1 MIRLLKRAGALLLAA
16 AVVLAAPGTPAFA
29 QEMVKAV
36 PVVAPSAGSSAAGAS
51 VLAPLSPITAL
62 PAAAD
67 GPSLSLTPSPW
78 NPAAPTTLLAAP
90 APKLAPAVGAASM
103 PPLAP
108 AIGAASMPPLAAKV
122 GAASMPPIDGAAAR
136 APPAAAGNGAAV
148 AAAAP
153 TKAET
158 KPVDVPASGSKLIQT
173 ATKIA
178 DGLHQEKTDEGEL
191 PPPSD
196 AVDSLASASLAIDPS
211 RPHLAS
217 PADWRD
223 ETLYSVVLDRFNQ
236 GANAKPFGDP
246 KSGNSRHG
254 GNIRGVIDKLDYIKE
269 SGVTTLLISPVTMST
284 PEAYHGYA
292 PVHFLAVDPHFG
304 SMADFKELV
313 AKAHAKGLRVV
324 LDWVINHSG
333 PVFEYSD
340 GKTQWTGDNK
350 PGPIEWT
357 RTLKPVELTEDDFSR
372 KRVITDWNDESQA
385 TQGDFPPNYR
395 HFATDRPQTQQ
406 KLIHIAQWWMKETD
420 IDGFRLDAVR
430 HVAPGFLPRF
440 SKEVRA
446 YGAKLGKKNFLMLGE
461 NSTGVDGELKPFLD
475 NGSLDTLYHYPA
487 YRRENAAL
495 HGAGPTRDLENS
507 QAASQAALGD
517 ASGRLVRFIDLH
529 DTYRFLLSDT
539 PGELLKTALAYMMTA
554 TGIPL
559 VYYGTEQAFRQLH
572 GRLSPEGGDLPAD
585 PQNREDMFASGEY
598 KSESSAGDKFD
609 GDSGSFKFLR
619 ALADL
624 RKAYPALTRGAQ
636 FERWSD
642 PNGAGLYAFSRIHNG
657 QEVLVVLNTSGETRG
672 AEMWVDSGLTPV
684 GTALEDALNPG
695 YRIEAHA
702 ADGGSKARVEIPPYG
717 TRVLVRPAPAQ

>member
-1 MIRLLKRAGALLLAA
+1 MTRLLKRAGALLIAA
-16 AVVLAAPGTPAFA
+16 LLAAPGTPALA
-29 QEMVKAV
+29 QEVVKAI
-36 PVVAPSAGSSAAGAS
+36 PVVAPSAGSAAAGAS
-51 VLAPLSPITAL
+51 MLAPLSPLAAL

-67 GPSLSLTPSPW
+67 GPKLSLTPSPW

-90 APKLAPAVGAASM
+90 VPILAPAVGAASM

-108 AIGAASMPPLAAKV
+108 AIGAASMPPIEKKV
-122 GAASMPPIDGAAAR
+122 GAASMPPVDAAASR
-136 APPAAAGNGAAV
+136 APPVTNVANGATAV
-148 AAAAP
+148 APVKTAATAD
-153 TKAET
+153 A
-158 KPVDVPASGSKLIQT
+158 PASGSKLLQT
-173 ATKIA
+173 AAQIA
-178 DGLHQEKTDEGEL
+178 DGLKQDKKDDGEL

-196 AVDSLASASLAIDPS
+196 AVDSLAKASLDVDPS
-211 RPHLAS
+211 RKHLAS

-223 ETLYSVVLDRFNQ
+223 ETLYSVVLDRFNK
-236 GANAKPFGDP
+236 GADAKPFGDP
-246 KSGNSRHG
+246 KDGSSRHG
-254 GNIRGVIDKLDYIKE
+254 GNIRGVTEKLDYIKK
-269 SGVTTLLISPVTMST
+269 SGVTTILISPVTMSI

-292 PVHFLAVDPHFG
+292 PVHFLAVDPRFG
-304 SMADFKELV
+304 TMADFKELV
-313 AKAHAKGLRVV
+313 AKAHEKGLRVV

-350 PGPIEWT
+350 SGPVTWT
-357 RTLKPVELTEDDFSR
+357 RDLKPVELTEDDFTR
-372 KRVITDWNDESQA
+372 ERVITDWNDNTQA
-385 TQGDFPPNYR
+385 TRGDFPPNYR
-395 HFATDRPQTQQ
+395 HLATDRPATQD

-440 SKEVRA
+440 SREIRA

-461 NSTGVDGELKPFLD
+461 NSTGVDAELKPFLD

-495 HGAGPTRDLENS
+495 HGAAPTRDLENS
-507 QAASQAALGD
+507 QNASQAALGD

-539 PGELLKTALAYMMTA
+539 PLELLKTALAYTMTA

-559 VYYGTEQAFRQLH
+559 VYYGTEQAFRQLR
-572 GRLSPEGGDLPAD
+572 GRLTPEGGDLPAD
-585 PQNREDMFASGEY
+585 PQNREDMFATGQY

-609 GDSGSFKFLR
+609 EGSPSFKFLR

-642 PNGAGLYAFSRIHNG
+642 PNGAGLYAFSRIHDG

-672 AEMWVDSGLTPV
+672 AEMWVDAGLTPV
-684 GTALEDALNPG
+684 GAALEDALNPG
-695 YRIEAHA
+695 YRIAAHA
-702 ADGGSKARVEIPPYG
+702 ADGGAKARVEVPPYG
-717 TRVLVRPAPAQ
+717 ARVLVRPAPAQ